1 MNEILCEKQNLKIL
15 SVGSLFVLKTKYMYV
30 LIINTVP
37 DNTISFFFFK
47 KKNPNTLSFGSST
60 YDMHFVFTR
69 SKITLSVCQI
79 QKCRQF
85 SHPINIHLYV
95 NFNCKI
101 SNFCSLKNWLRHST
115 FFSLKGN
122 KKIF

>member
-30 LIINTVP
+30 LIIKIVP
-37 DNTISFFFFK
+37 DNTISFSFLRK
-47 KKNPNTLSFGSST
+47 KPQ
-60 YDMHFVFTR
+60 HFVIWF
-69 SKITLSVCQI
+69 KYIWYALCVHKKQIHFVCQI
-79 QKCRQF
+79 LKCRQF
-85 SHPINIHLYV
+85 SHPIIIHLYV

-115 FFSLKGN
+115 FFSLK
-122 KKIF
+122 KIRTFFKV

>member
-30 LIINTVP
+30 LIINIVP

-47 KKNPNTLSFGSST
+47 EKPPTLCHLVQVH
-60 YDMHFVFTR
+60 M
-69 SKITLSVCQI
+69 ICTLCSQEAKSLCLCV
-79 QKCRQF
+79 KF
-85 SHPINIHLYV
+85 LNAGNFHLYV

-101 SNFCSLKNWLRHST
+101 SNVCSLKN
-115 FFSLKGN
+115 
-122 KKIF
+122 